1 MRRIDIVPL
10 LRLVASAGFVA
21 VQAACG
27 RSALAAQEAA
37 QRAGRPQQEYGGAV
51 VRSPRRTRAEP
62 RHRVLHNP
70 ETRRRLRLG
79 EPGTYISEILTDHD
93 SSLAR
98 WPDST
103 NLLVWVQPR
112 SEVADWAPVFVDQV
126 RDAFGQWE
134 ASGIPVTF
142 TFIADSALADV
153 HVTWLD
159 EFREAISGKTLWARD
174 DDWWIVDADI
184 ALAVHH
190 NGGEPLDAVAMR
202 AIALHEVGHLLGL
215 DHTRDQNN
223 IMTSRVR
230 VRDLSAADRAT
241 ARLLYSLPPGSVR

>member
-1 MRRIDIVPL
+1 M
-10 LRLVASAGFVA
+10 
-21 VQAACG
+21 
-27 RSALAAQEAA
+27 
-37 QRAGRPQQEYGGAV
+37 
-51 VRSPRRTRAEP
+51 
-62 RHRVLHNP
+62 
-70 ETRRRLRLG
+70 
-79 EPGTYISEILTDHD
+79 
-93 SSLAR
+93 
-98 WPDST
+98 
-103 NLLVWVQPR
+103 
-112 SEVADWAPVFVDQV
+112 
-126 RDAFGQWE
+126 
-134 ASGIPVTF
+134 
-142 TFIADSALADV
+142 

-159 EFREAISGKTLWARD
+159 EFREPISGKTLWARD